1 MAQKTLAQSVA
12 DGLAGNDDQLEL
24 QAHAALVQ
32 GNCVAF
38 DPATGITAAPAAND
52 RLLALAVAEEAV
64 ASGERGKFKVSGRVQ
79 ALSGAAIASGELLD
93 VSADLK
99 CDPLAVQTDGNG
111 SLKAL
116 DAAAGADELVWCK
129 FL

>member
-1 MAQKTLAQSVA
+1 MVNFGT
-12 DGLAGNDDQLEL
+12 DE
-24 QAHAALVQ
+24 
-32 GNCVAF
+32 
-38 DPATGITAAPAAND
+38 TGSGMIEPSPP
-52 RLLALAVAEEAV
+52 VAEEAV
-64 ASGERGKFKVSGRVQ
+64 ASGARGKFKVSGRVQ